1 MLANQVRPDKVG
13 FKSQKQEDLMNKFI
27 QDTPFYAKKHQ
38 AKILRPNA
46 DDVKNVDSV
55 LRDARK
61 RFEMELMRSK
71 QREVEDEK
79 ELKAL
84 EEENNRFD
92 MAIDLKRKQEKQAI
106 REIMLEQMEMDKMR
120 KVYDR
125 DEITAPCETH
135 FGPQEDRHVA

>member
-1 MLANQVRPDKVG
+1 M
-13 FKSQKQEDLMNKFI
+13 
-27 QDTPFYAKKHQ
+27 
-38 AKILRPNA
+38 
-46 DDVKNVDSV
+46 DSV

-125 DEITAPCETH
+125 DENIAPCETH
-135 FGPQEDRHVA
+135 FGPQEDRHVTQVLLNRKREMQNHLYTELQN

>member
-1 MLANQVRPDKVG
+1 
-13 FKSQKQEDLMNKFI
+13 MNKFI

-46 DDVKNVDSV
+46 GEVKNVDSV

-71 QREVEDEK
+71 QRDVEDEK

-92 MAIDLKRKQEKQAI
+92 MAIDMKRKQEK
-106 REIMLEQMEMDKMR
+106 
-120 KVYDR
+120 
-125 DEITAPCETH
+125 
-135 FGPQEDRHVA
+135 